1 MYFLQGMYCDL
12 SQKQYPYGFLY
23 GKRGRSIMIKAQT
36 ILQSAV
42 IAGCVL
48 FSQSLNVWAQTDD
61 SVYTRVDF
69 AMDTVV
75 SETVYS
81 TGEDITEELVQ
92 ILKDLEEQQLSWTNE
107 ESQISLIN
115 AANGSPVEITEDMQD
130 YLERILHLSE
140 ITDGAFDPTIGKI
153 IRLWD
158 IGGENEQIPDEKELN
173 ALLENVGY
181 QKISLEDQQ
190 ITLEEDCTLDL
201 GGVGKGIG
209 SEVLLEYLSAQPEI
223 TGALI
228 NLGGSSILSY
238 LDKPVQSSWK
248 VGVTDPRGEED
259 DYLGVVELYGTEF
272 LSTSGDYEK
281 YFIEDGVRY
290 HHIFD
295 PETGYPVQN
304 GITSV
309 TVVCDSGL
317 EADALSTA
325 CFVLGV
331 EKSLD
336 ILDEYDADALFA
348 DDSGHIYMTE
358 GMKERF
364 TLMSENYTIEELS

>member
-1 MYFLQGMYCDL
+1 
-12 SQKQYPYGFLY
+12 
-23 GKRGRSIMIKAQT
+23 MIKAQT

-48 FSQSLNVWAQTDD
+48 FSQSLNVCAQTED

-81 TGEDITEELVQ
+81 TGEDITEDLVQ

-115 AANGSPVEITEDMQD
+115 AANGSPVEITGDMQD
-130 YLERILHLSE
+130 YLERILRLSE

-238 LDKPVQSSWK
+238 LDKPDQSSWK

-336 ILDEYDADALFA
+336 ILDKYDADALFA